1 MTSTAT
7 EPAPGQFPELSV
19 AAAARE
25 AGDTWLRA
33 GMYMRNYADMR
44 TDTSSDRIVRARG
57 EWGLALLEWV
67 EALIAREA
75 AKDRARARRLALPP
89 SPGPGTSTP
98 PVPVPGAGNRH
109 GPVADLAAELRAA
122 RSQVSDREGSYTG
135 IRMGSDQ
142 AATDQ
147 ARSEWGQAL
156 ADWIRACL
164 AVKAAEDAAN
174 VAARRSRDG
183 ALKVNPAD
191 AFPPG
196 PPTRASD
203 LVRNSRERT
212 RREAIQRDR
221 NRYSQSSLGRPAAG
235 RPGIQ
240 NELCPPASRAA
251 GSPCLNGAGSETA
264 GHPERV
270 TRPLRAQGRDDQP
283 SICGARTKRGRICH
297 EQPLPGDVYCRTHR
311 DKANRGLPV

>member
-1 MTSTAT
+1 MMTSTAT
-7 EPAPGQFPELSV
+7 EPAPRQCPELSV

-25 AGDTWLRA
+25 AGDAWLRA

-44 TDTSSDRIVRARG
+44 TDTSSDRIARARG

-89 SPGPGTSTP
+89 SPGPGTSTL

-147 ARSEWGQAL
+147 ARSSAPFAPGPVAASYFPIIASL
-156 ADWIRACL
+156 YA
-164 AVKAAEDAAN
+164 AVK
-174 VAARRSRDG
+174 VRRLGWADRGPSSRAG
-183 ALKVNPAD
+183 
-191 AFPPG
+191 
-196 PPTRASD
+196 R
-203 LVRNSRERT
+203 
-212 RREAIQRDR
+212 
-221 NRYSQSSLGRPAAG
+221 RPAG
-235 RPGIQ
+235 VLSCMS
-240 NELCPPASRAA
+240 ELVM
-251 GSPCLNGAGSETA
+251 
-264 GHPERV
+264 V
-270 TRPLRAQGRDDQP
+270 TV
-283 SICGARTKRGRICH
+283 C
-297 EQPLPGDVYCRTHR
+297 
-311 DKANRGLPV
+311 